1 MLEEKLSQ
9 TRIMR
14 HDFREHLK
22 VLETYIQTDIRSAI
36 DYLKSIKIRNEEI
49 GVINYTTNKVLNI
62 LLSEKQ
68 KRYVQKKEITLK
80 YIRQM

>member
-14 HDFREHLK
+14 HGFPNIFK

-49 GVINYTTNKVLNI
+49 EL
-62 LLSEKQ
+62 
-68 KRYVQKKEITLK
+68 
-80 YIRQM
+80 

>member
-1 MLEEKLSQ
+1 
-9 TRIMR
+9 MR

-68 KRYVQKKEITLK
+68 KICTEKEITLK
-80 YIRQM
+80 ITYDRCEF